1 MSLEEVRKQ
10 IDEIDQQLLELLNKR
25 AECSV
30 QVGQL
35 KRGER
40 AQVYV
45 PEREKRVYQSLF
57 ERNPGPLPNEA
68 IRAIYREVMSASVR
82 LQNPIKVGFLGPED
96 TFSHMAALRIFGS
109 MPAYSPLP
117 SIADVFTEVER
128 GRLDYGVV
136 PVETALGG
144 GVSDTLDRFTSSE
157 LNIVNEMM
165 LRIRQ
170 NLLSNCESLG
180 EITKVYSKAQPFV
193 QCRQWL
199 RANLPHA
206 LLIECSSTAKA
217 AETAATD
224 PGSAAIA
231 SILAAE
237 RNNLKVMVE
246 GIEDAAHNYTRF
258 FTVARHKAQP
268 TGTDKTSV
276 MCSIRDRAGA
286 LFDMLMPFSTH
297 SINMT
302 RIESRPSQRKAWD
315 YVFFIDFEGHA
326 DDPVVAKA
334 IEEISQHC
342 KELKIL
348 GSYPTGHLE
357 E

>member
-1 MSLEEVRKQ
+1 VSLDDLRKKIDD
-10 IDEIDQQLLELLNKR
+10 IDEKLLELLNER
-25 AECSV
+25 ASCSIE
-30 QVGQL
+30 VGQL
-35 KRGER
+35 KRTER

-45 PEREKRVYQSLF
+45 PERERRIYETLV
-57 ERNPGPLPNEA
+57 ERNPGPLPKEA
-68 IRAIYREVMSASVR
+68 IRAIYREVISASVR
-82 LQNPIKVGFLGPED
+82 LQTPIRVGFLGPED
-96 TFSHMAALRIFGS
+96 TFSHMAALKIFGS
-109 MPAYSPLP
+109 MPEYHPLP
-117 SIADVFTEVER
+117 SIQDVFTEVER
-128 GRLDYGVV
+128 GRLDHGVV

-144 GVSDTLDRFTSSE
+144 GVSDTLECFTSSD
-157 LNIVNEMM
+157 LHIVNEMM

-170 NLLSNCESLG
+170 NLLSNFALP

-206 LLIECSSTAKA
+206 LLIETSSTAKA
-217 AETAATD
+217 AETAVND

-231 SILAAE
+231 SVLAAE
-237 RNNLKVMVE
+237 RNGLKVLVE

-258 FTVARHKAQP
+258 FVVSRQNAKP
-268 TGTDKTSV
+268 TGKDKTSI

-297 SINMT
+297 DINMT
-302 RIESRPSQRKAWD
+302 RIESRPSMRKAWD

-334 IEEISQHC
+334 LEEISQHC

-348 GSYPTGHLE
+348 GSYPQGHLE

>member
-1 MSLEEVRKQ
+1 MSLEELRNQ
-10 IDEIDQQLLELLNKR
+10 IDEIDQKLLELLNLR
-25 AECSV
+25 AKCSV
-30 QVGQL
+30 EVGQL
-35 KRGER
+35 KRDEQ

-45 PEREKRVYQSLF
+45 PERERRIYEALL

-68 IRAIYREVMSASVR
+68 IRSIYREVISASVR
-82 LQNPIKVGFLGPED
+82 LQNPIGVGFLGPED
-96 TFSHMAALRIFGS
+96 TFSHMAALKIFGS
-109 MPAYSPLP
+109 MPDYHPLP
-117 SIADVFTEVER
+117 SIPDVFTEVER

-157 LNIVNEMM
+157 LHIVNELM

-170 NLLSNCESLG
+170 NLLSNFPLN

-206 LLIECSSTAKA
+206 LLIETSSTAKA
-217 AETAATD
+217 AQTAVSD

-231 SILAAE
+231 SLLAAE
-237 RNNLKVMVE
+237 RNELKVLVE

-258 FTVARHKAQP
+258 FVIARHQARA
-268 TGTDKTSV
+268 TGKDKTSI

-297 SINMT
+297 SINIT

-334 IEEISQHC
+334 LEEISQHC

-348 GSYPTGHLE
+348 GSYPLGHLE
-357 E
+357 D